1 MANSKEF
8 SPKVYSFMLSPEF
21 GDSVMC
27 WELDNYKVESP
38 SFAVLLDHTLAVVW
52 HLFHIDGAELYTLNK
67 ADVSW
72 SLRFLEAI
80 DTSHVGDTT
89 DLDALIDFHRKF
101 LVTRNSLEDEKS
113 LADSSKSMYESIGDS
128 GLSSSLAL
136 DELLNSADVKED
148 MEREAKRPKTIVAS
162 KCTEAEILEHLKKL
176 NPTIETLDDVKTM
189 TKPQ

>member
-1 MANSKEF
+1 MANAKEF

-21 GDSVMC
+21 GDSVLC
-27 WELDNYKVESP
+27 WELDHYKVESP

-52 HLFHIDGAELYTLNK
+52 HLFHIDGAELYTMNK

-80 DTSHVGDTT
+80 DTSHVADTT
-89 DLDALIDFHRKF
+89 DLDALIEFHRKF
-101 LVTRNSLEDEKS
+101 LVTRNSLED
-113 LADSSKSMYESIGDS
+113 DNSKSMYESIGDS

-136 DELLNSADVKED
+136 DEFLNSADVKED